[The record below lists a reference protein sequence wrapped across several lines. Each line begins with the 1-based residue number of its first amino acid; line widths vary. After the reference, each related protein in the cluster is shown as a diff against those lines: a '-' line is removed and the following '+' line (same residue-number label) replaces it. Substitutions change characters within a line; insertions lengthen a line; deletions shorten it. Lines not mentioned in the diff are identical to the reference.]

1 MKPIFA
7 SFALLALFVPSH
19 ASAQWLDYTPAGTP
33 RLKNGAVNMAAPTP
47 KASDGKPDLSGVW
60 AHERSSLDEL
70 RRILGANYDPA
81 KQSSLIGMENEVV
94 HKYGYNAMLDVK
106 PEQSQLT
113 PEGDAFMKKRAA
125 ARNTENVCHGEYGW
139 PVLGLLAEPIKFVQT
154 PRLTVILYEIDH
166 EHRQIFV
173 DGRKFPAEVNLP
185 AYLGYSIGRW
195 EGDTFVVETRG
206 FNDRTPIDA
215 IGHPRSE
222 AMHVTEKYRRR
233 DYGHL
238 ESEITY
244 DDPKF
249 YTKPFSVKINYTLVA
264 NNDIFEMFC
273 GENEKDRAHM
283 VKGPAF

>member
-1 MKPIFA
+1 MRR
-7 SFALLALFVPSH
+7 
-19 ASAQWLDYTPAGTP
+19 W
-33 RLKNGAVNMAAPTP
+33 RW
-47 KASDGKPDLSGVW
+47 SGRW
-60 AHERSSLDEL
+60 RRRAW
-70 RRILGANYDPA
+70 RRIPIDANLKHPD
-81 KQSSLIGMENEVV
+81 
-94 HKYGYNAMLDVK
+94 DV
-106 PEQSQLT
+106 T
-113 PEGDAFMKKRAA
+113 PTFMGDS
-125 ARNTENVCHGEYGW
+125 V
-139 PVLGLLAEPIKFVQT
+139 
-154 PRLTVILYEIDH
+154 
-166 EHRQIFV
+166 
-173 DGRKFPAEVNLP
+173 
-185 AYLGYSIGRW
+185 GRW

>member
-1 MKPIFA
+1 M
-7 SFALLALFVPSH
+7 SV
-19 ASAQWLDYTPAGTP
+19 T
-33 RLKNGAVNMAAPTP
+33 RN
-47 KASDGKPDLSGVW
+47 
-60 AHERSSLDEL
+60 RSLDEL

-195 EGDTFVVETRG
+195 EGDTLVVDVIG
-206 FNDRTPIDA
+206 MNDKTWLDA
-215 IGHPRSE
+215 AGHP
-222 AMHVTEKYRRR
+222 HTEKLHVIEKYTRVNE
-233 DYGHL
+233 DNLHY
-238 ESEITY
+238 EATI
-244 DDPKF
+244 DDPETF
-249 YTKPFSVKINYTLVA
+249 TKPWTISMHLYKHTEPNAELLEYKCVEFSEHLLYNQFLKQPL
-264 NNDIFEMFC
+264 
-273 GENEKDRAHM
+273 
-283 VKGPAF
+283 P